1 MANEWYI
8 DAGGRTDGP
17 LSESELRTRAAAGA
31 LRPTDRVSRDRR
43 TWVTAETVP
52 DLTFPHLATIISS
65 SEPPL
70 SVSPPAPRPLT
81 ETVVSASNHLLD
93 SSAEES
99 AFVPLDSVPGYEL
112 QGTLG
117 TGACGIVYRAVQKKL
132 NRVVALKTVL
142 MARGT
147 TDDVIAR
154 FEQEAVSLA
163 RLQHPNI
170 VAVYDCGHTEG
181 RAFFA
186 MELLDGEDLSQRLA
200 RDGPLDERTAWL
212 VARQTA
218 AALDHAARHGVIHR
232 DVKPANLFLVP
243 PPTGFPLPAGVPMVK
258 VTDFGLALTQRGPDE
273 TESART
279 TAGLILG
286 TPVYMAPEQFRGG
299 PVDALADMYSLGV
312 TLFHVLAGRIPFD
325 GLTVFDVMAQKSGPP
340 PRLPEP
346 ISESTVEL
354 VAALMAPDAKDRPA
368 SYKDLIARIDAL
380 PCLDGSFS
388 GAGFPAARAVPA
400 PAPDV
405 PAPSPR
411 PTRKNWVLAGAAGV
425 FLLGAAAGVA
435 VLTGAFN
442 RPPETAP
449 VKAPAT
455 YIAGAQHALFD
466 GKTVLPWSGKNL
478 DIELDGEK
486 KSVLTGRGTVTR
498 ALPELPNFSVAL
510 DLCPH
515 EVATVDLV
523 LATADGPPAS
533 AAQWIVRLDRV
544 TGAAFGKR
552 AGLTGAFEPA
562 GSAVS
567 LPTAKD
573 RADEGLSPYVQLKY
587 ARAGDTLTVW
597 FNRQLLGSI
606 SDAGLRATE
615 LRVEV
620 KSGLIRI
627 ESASIEELVEQK

>member
-8 DAGGRTDGP
+8 DASGRTDGP
-17 LSESELRTRAAAGA
+17 FSDDELRRRAVAGA
-31 LRPTDRVSRDRR
+31 LRPADRVSRDRR
-43 TWVTAETVP
+43 TWITAETVP
-52 DLTFPHLATIISS
+52 GLAFPQLVTIVAPS
-65 SEPPL
+65 PPL
-70 SVSPPAPRPLT
+70 LTGSAPVRPLI
-81 ETVVSASNHLLD
+81 ETVVSASSDLLD
-93 SSAEES
+93 SSSEDQ
-99 AFVPLDSVPGYEL
+99 AFAPLDSVPGYEL

-200 RDGPLDERTAWL
+200 HDGPLDERTAWL

-243 PPTGFPLPAGVPMVK
+243 PPTGFPLPTGVPMVK

-273 TESART
+273 TEPSQT
-279 TAGLILG
+279 SAGLIIG

-312 TLFHVLAGRIPFD
+312 TVFHVLTGRIPFD
-325 GLTVFDVMAQKSGPP
+325 GQTVFDVMAQKVGPL
-340 PRLPEP
+340 PRLTAP
-346 ISESTVEL
+346 ISEPTADL

-368 SYKDLIARIDAL
+368 SYKELITRIDAL
-380 PCLDGSFS
+380 PCLDGAFS
-388 GAGFPAARAVPA
+388 ATGFSAVTPRPASSPDIALVPPA
-400 PAPDV
+400 PK
-405 PAPSPR
+405 
-411 PTRKNWVLAGAAGV
+411 RKRGFIVGVAGV
-425 FLLGAAAGVA
+425 LLLGIAVGIAA
-435 VLTGAFN
+435 LTGAFT
-442 RPPETAP
+442 RAPRTAP
-449 VKAPAT
+449 IQPAPPAT
-455 YIAGAQHALFD
+455 YTAGIHHALFD
-466 GKTVLPWSGKNL
+466 GRTVLPWSGKNL
-478 DIELDGEK
+478 DIEPDAENK
-486 KSVLTGRGTVTR
+486 PVLTGRGTMTR
-498 ALPELPNFSVAL
+498 TLPELANFNATL

-515 EVATVDLV
+515 DAPTVDLV
-523 LATADGPPAS
+523 LATTEGS
-533 AAQWIVRLDRV
+533 TVQWLVRLDHT
-544 TGAAFGKR
+544 TGVAFGKR
-552 AGLTGAFEPA
+552 AGPTGAFESV
-562 GSAVS
+562 GSTVA

-573 RADEGLSPYVQLKY
+573 RADEGLPPYMQLRY
-587 ARAGDTLTVW
+587 ERAGGTLTAW
-597 FNRQLLGSI
+597 FNRQLLGSTP
-606 SDAGLRATE
+606 AEGLRTTE
-615 LRVEV
+615 LRVEI
-620 KSGLIRI
+620 KSGFIRI
-627 ESASIEELVEQK
+627 ESAGIEELVEQK